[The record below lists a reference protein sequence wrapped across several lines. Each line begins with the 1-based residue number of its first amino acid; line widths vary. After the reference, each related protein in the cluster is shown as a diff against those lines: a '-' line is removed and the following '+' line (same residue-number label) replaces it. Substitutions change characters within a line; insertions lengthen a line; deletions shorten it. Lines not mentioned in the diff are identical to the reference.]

1 MEKCLESI
9 VKVLNDKNWNLKDL
23 NKYISYIV
31 RSIPAPPNNCSISFP
46 LAYNCNF
53 VEIKPS
59 FLKDMNISMDPFII
73 LSYLN
78 IENILILLRLLV
90 FEQKILIVGSNINI
104 ISQIII
110 NFLYLLYPFEW
121 SHTCIPV
128 MSEIMVKFL
137 ESFLPFFNGIN
148 TFLFEKIKKLQNFK
162 KGFFIFNLDKGKFE
176 LSDNYELKSKS
187 IKPLSYIEKNIKHF
201 PKNLEELFLKE
212 LKRMKN
218 SLLNNYNEKN
228 RLNINLEI
236 KNLFLQIFVEIL
248 YDYKDYSYAVED
260 YPLFNTFM
268 FTDKKEKNKDF
279 YKEFSSTQLFMYFVQ
294 NNQSNTNTYFEKRL
308 LDFKEVKETEKSIE
322 KYLKPLLEKFKNDY
336 NNLFIL
342 SKKYVIKPSFMKNF
356 EEFEKINLSKNKQLN
371 YFDIVKF
378 LLDNYSK
385 PKFNE
390 TNQNG
395 VLFENQ
401 RIFNGPIELTKDND
415 PEQLMI
421 YYIPGQE
428 KESEIIID
436 KKKQKPE
443 RIAFILNEEDYLNN
457 RMSIIFEYKD
467 YGLSEDDRD
476 EIKDDLRELMAKIY
490 KLGERKIDNEDKK
503 KVIDSFKTQYGR
515 DYFLSLLIDS
525 QKEKKVKEIQ
535 NESFYFLS
543 DVIFYLLTNILLFE
557 NDNDSIYAV
566 KILKSCQYIKT
577 TIKLK
582 NIFKTHKKVIIL
594 SDELYNKLNLY
605 PLLNEKRFWKIWLE
619 GDMTE
624 SELNLKKLMKE
635 NIDEINI
642 ESNEFKSYEKRVY
655 SLIYNLICIMMKMK
669 IIRNSIHS
677 NIQYLSNE
685 YLQNED
691 LKKRL
696 EADVLGQLQVYKN
709 YSGKKI

>member
-1 MEKCLESI
+1 MK
-9 VKVLNDKNWNLKDL
+9 K
-23 NKYISYIV
+23 
-31 RSIPAPPNNCSISFP
+31 
-46 LAYNCNF
+46 
-53 VEIKPS
+53 
-59 FLKDMNISMDPFII
+59 
-73 LSYLN
+73 
-78 IENILILLRLLV
+78 
-90 FEQKILIVGSNINI
+90 EQK
-104 ISQIII
+104 
-110 NFLYLLYPFEW
+110 P
-121 SHTCIPV
+121 
-128 MSEIMVKFL
+128 
-137 ESFLPFFNGIN
+137 
-148 TFLFEKIKKLQNFK
+148 
-162 KGFFIFNLDKGKFE
+162 
-176 LSDNYELKSKS
+176 KS
-187 IKPLSYIEKNIKHF
+187 IA
-201 PKNLEELFLKE
+201 
-212 LKRMKN
+212 
-218 SLLNNYNEKN
+218 
-228 RLNINLEI
+228 
-236 KNLFLQIFVEIL
+236 FV
-248 YDYKDYSYAVED
+248 
-260 YPLFNTFM
+260 
-268 FTDKKEKNKDF
+268 
-279 YKEFSSTQLFMYFVQ
+279 
-294 NNQSNTNTYFEKRL
+294 
-308 LDFKEVKETEKSIE
+308 
-322 KYLKPLLEKFKNDY
+322 
-336 NNLFIL
+336 
-342 SKKYVIKPSFMKNF
+342 
-356 EEFEKINLSKNKQLN
+356 
-371 YFDIVKF
+371 
-378 LLDNYSK
+378 
-385 PKFNE
+385 
-390 TNQNG
+390 
-395 VLFENQ
+395 
-401 RIFNGPIELTKDND
+401 
-415 PEQLMI
+415 
-421 YYIPGQE
+421 
-428 KESEIIID
+428 
-436 KKKQKPE
+436 
-443 RIAFILNEEDYLNN
+443 LNEEDYLNN

-535 NESFYFLS
+535 NESFNFLS

-594 SDELYNKLNLY
+594 SDELYNKLNFFPILK
-605 PLLNEKRFWKIWLE
+605 EKRFWKIWLE

>member
-1 MEKCLESI
+1 ME
-9 VKVLNDKNWNLKDL
+9 D
-23 NKYISYIV
+23 
-31 RSIPAPPNNCSISFP
+31 F
-46 LAYNCNF
+46 
-53 VEIKPS
+53 
-59 FLKDMNISMDPFII
+59 
-73 LSYLN
+73 
-78 IENILILLRLLV
+78 
-90 FEQKILIVGSNINI
+90 
-104 ISQIII
+104 
-110 NFLYLLYPFEW
+110 
-121 SHTCIPV
+121 
-128 MSEIMVKFL
+128 
-137 ESFLPFFNGIN
+137 
-148 TFLFEKIKKLQNFK
+148 
-162 KGFFIFNLDKGKFE
+162 
-176 LSDNYELKSKS
+176 
-187 IKPLSYIEKNIKHF
+187 
-201 PKNLEELFLKE
+201 
-212 LKRMKN
+212 
-218 SLLNNYNEKN
+218 
-228 RLNINLEI
+228 
-236 KNLFLQIFVEIL
+236 
-248 YDYKDYSYAVED
+248 
-260 YPLFNTFM
+260 PLFNTFM
-268 FTDKKEKNKDF
+268 FTSKKEKNKDF
-279 YKEFSSTQLFMYFVQ
+279 YKEFSSTQLFMYFIQ

-322 KYLKPLLEKFKNDY
+322 KYLKPLLEKFKDDY
-336 NNLFIL
+336 NNFFML
-342 SKKYVIKPSFMKNF
+342 SKKYAIKPSFMKNF

-378 LLDNYSK
+378 LLDKCPK

-476 EIKDDLRELMAKIY
+476 EIKDDLKDLMAKIY

-535 NESFYFLS
+535 NESFNFLS

-594 SDELYNKLNLY
+594 SDELYNKLNFFPILK
-605 PLLNEKRFWKIWLE
+605 EKRFWKIWLE